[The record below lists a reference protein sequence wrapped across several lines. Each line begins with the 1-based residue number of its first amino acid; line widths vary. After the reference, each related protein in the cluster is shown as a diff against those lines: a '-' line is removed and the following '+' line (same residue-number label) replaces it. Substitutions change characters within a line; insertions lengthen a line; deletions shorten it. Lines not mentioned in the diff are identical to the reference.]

1 MESTNT
7 ITEITQDKAYEGYQK
22 LLSEDKELL
31 KKEQTVFEKAFGK
44 DQNRTVKQ
52 WCNLVRVYGIE
63 CVSLHE
69 RMTEEEIKL
78 KCMSL
83 TKRLNHISRLRNTI
97 K

>member
-1 MESTNT
+1 MENT
-7 ITEITQDKAYEGYQK
+7 SIDITQDKAYEGYK
-22 LLSEDKELL
+22 DLLSKDKSLL
-31 KKEQTVFEKAFGK
+31 EKERVAFEKAFGK

-69 RMTEEEIKL
+69 KMTEEEINL

>member
-1 MESTNT
+1 MNEKQD
-7 ITEITQDKAYEGYQK
+7 ITQEKAYDGYQK
-22 LLSEDKELL
+22 LLSEDKALL
-31 KKEQTVFEKAFGK
+31 EKEQIAFEKAFGK
-44 DQNRTVKQ
+44 DQSRTVKQ

-69 RMTEEEIKL
+69 KMTEEEIKL